1 MTFLVGWSYII
12 VCRNCGYI
20 STEKLPEKGAKALL
34 HVHVEQGREKGC
46 TTGHVDL
53 MKVRS

>member
-1 MTFLVGWSYII
+1 VTFLVGWSYII

-34 HVHVEQGREKGC
+34 HAHVEQGRENGC
-46 TTGHVDL
+46 TTGHIDL